1 MTTETKPPLE
11 VAHVEALRA
20 RFGLSPGMTVEKL
33 SGGASNI
40 TLLVKDGARELIVRT
55 PPPGAKHIK
64 AGHDVIREARII
76 EKLES
81 TFLRG
86 NKPLVPHVHAIVED
100 ESVIGVPF
108 FAMDR
113 VAGRV
118 LRSRVP
124 KDTALSSTTM
134 RALSENFVD
143 TLVALHAIDVTTPAW
158 ASVGRPEGYVQRQ
171 VDGWIERYEKS
182 VVDENSDLVRTAEW
196 LRANLPA
203 HLRGATGVGRVA
215 MVHNDFK
222 YDNVVLENDDLSRIV
237 AVLDWELATVGEPLT
252 DLGTMLAYWVE
263 ATDDEAF
270 QQLPLCLTFLPGNLT
285 RMEIVR
291 RYEERTGRAV
301 DDLVFHVVLAS
312 FRIAVIAQQIY
323 FRFAKGF
330 TQDPRL
336 AMMGLAS
343 AVIAA
348 KTTRIL
354 DAGRIDVP

>member
-1 MTTETKPPLE
+1 
-11 VAHVEALRA
+11 VSDAALLA
-20 RFGLSPGMTVEKL
+20 RLGFSSSGTVEKL

-40 TLLVKDGARELIVRT
+40 TLLVRDGERELIVRT

-76 EKLES
+76 EKLAPV
-81 TFLRG
+81 FPR
-86 NKPLVPHVHAIVED
+86 VPRVHAIVED

-108 FAMDR
+108 FAMER
-113 VAGRV
+113 LAGVV

-134 RALSENFVD
+134 RSLSENFVD
-143 TLVALHAIDVTTPAW
+143 TLVALHAVDVTTPEW

-182 VVDENSDLVRTAEW
+182 IVDENSDLVRVVAW
-196 LRANLPA
+196 LRDNVPA
-203 HLRGATGVGRVA
+203 HLRGAAGVGRVA

-222 YDNVVLENDDLSRIV
+222 YDNVVLDSADLSRIV
-237 AVLDWELATVGEPLT
+237 GVLDWELSTVGDPMT
-252 DLGTMLAYWVE
+252 DLGTVLAYWVE
-263 ATDDEAF
+263 ATDDEALRA
-270 QQLPLCLTFLPGNLT
+270 LPLCLTYLPGNLT
-285 RMEIVR
+285 RIEIVR
-291 RYEERTGRAV
+291 RYEEKTGRPV
-301 DDLVFHVVLAS
+301 DDLLFHAVLAS
-312 FRIAVIAQQIY
+312 FRVAIIAQQIY

-330 TQDPRL
+330 TDDPRL

-343 AVIAA
+343 AVVAA
-348 KTTRIL
+348 RTVRVL